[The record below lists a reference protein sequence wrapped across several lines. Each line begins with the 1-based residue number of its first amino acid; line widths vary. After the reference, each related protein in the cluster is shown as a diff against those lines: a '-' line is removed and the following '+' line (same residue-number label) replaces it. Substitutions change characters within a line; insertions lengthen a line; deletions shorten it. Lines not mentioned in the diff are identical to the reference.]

1 MKKIDPVVVKETK
14 YILSWV
20 LILSALLQSI
30 FLIIGEW
37 DYTVLLGNLL
47 SGVVAVLNFLLMGI
61 TIQNAVVKDE
71 SDAKNTIKA
80 SNLYRNMLLL
90 IVMIIGVMLPY
101 FNTWTIIIPLFFTR
115 FAIIFRPL
123 FDKK

>member
-1 MKKIDPVVVKETK
+1 MKKVDPVVVKETK

-101 FNTWTIIIPLFFTR
+101 FNTWTVIIPLFFTR

>member
-30 FLIIGEW
+30 FLIIGDW